1 MDGGGVVEVKINKE
15 IKNYK
20 EAVFWGLTLRQ
31 TVFSA
36 LACVVAVITYFAF
49 SGYLS
54 VSVLSWVCVV
64 SAIPFAAFGF
74 IQYNEM
80 PLETFLYV
88 WFRYTICIPHTMH
101 ARVSDAIL
109 EDLKDRRI

>member
-31 TVFSA
+31 TVFSF
-36 LACVVAVITYFAF
+36 LACAAAVITYFLF
-49 SGYLS
+49 SPYLS
-54 VSVLSWVCVV
+54 ISVLSWVCVV

-80 PLETFLYV
+80 PLETFLYA
-88 WFRYTICIPHTMH
+88 WFRYTICVPHTMH
-101 ARVSDAIL
+101 ARVSDTIL

>member
-1 MDGGGVVEVKINKE
+1 MEVKINKE

-31 TVFSA
+31 TVFSV
-36 LACVVAVITYFAF
+36 LACAAAVITYFLF
-49 SGYLS
+49 SPYLS
-54 VSVLSWVCVV
+54 ISVLSWVCVV

-88 WFRYTICIPHTMH
+88 WFRYTICNATTKQEKIASTKYNKG
-101 ARVSDAIL
+101 VY
-109 EDLKDRRI
+109 